1 MANEAGNNLDG
12 DQIRAG
18 HAGSVA
24 QDKRD
29 GPPAGRGNWQN
40 DPLASC
46 SGRRAQVRPVAVLPA
61 LIATVLFA
69 GSVIAA
75 SRSARLLGAQV
86 ANFWRI
92 LLAALF
98 LGFWAHTWGQGWG
111 GGAFLLFFLSGVI
124 GFGLG
129 DYALFEALPRLGPR
143 LSSLMINCLAA
154 PFAALVEWLWL
165 DTRLSAAQMFWGVL
179 ILIGV
184 GLSLA
189 PERGLPIPPR
199 QRLVGILWG
208 IAAGCGQGLGAVIT
222 RKAFALAAAAGTPV
236 DGGTAAYQRILGGL
250 AFVVLPYGWSLVRRH
265 WRQAGEPIPVRLAP
279 ARRRAWAWVLANALA
294 GPSVGVGFYQW
305 ALKTT
310 PSGIV
315 LPIVAMSPLV
325 VVPFTYLFEGDR
337 PGGRSL
343 AGGVLAVLGVIG
355 LALHY

>member
-1 MANEAGNNLDG
+1 MKPATTWNNLDAAQNEPPAAAQLQRG
-12 DQIRAG
+12 EPPGGRGRWQIRPPASSCARAG
-18 HAGSVA
+18 HRS
-24 QDKRD
+24 
-29 GPPAGRGNWQN
+29 GPH
-40 DPLASC
+40 
-46 SGRRAQVRPVAVLPA
+46 AVLPA
-61 LIATVLFA
+61 LVATFLFA

-75 SRSARLLGAQV
+75 SRSARLLGSQT

-98 LGFWAHTWGQGWG
+98 LGLWAHTLGQGWG
-111 GGAFLLFFLSGVI
+111 GGAFALFFLSGVI

-154 PFAALVEWLWL
+154 PFAALIEWLWL

-179 ILIGV
+179 ILSGV

-199 QRLVGILWG
+199 QRLTGILLG
-208 IAAGCGQGLGAVIT
+208 LAAGFGQGLGAVIT

-250 AFVVLPYGWSLVRRH
+250 AFVTLPYLWHRLRRR
-265 WRQAGEPIPVRLAP
+265 WRQGGETDSSLPPRE
-279 ARRRAWAWVLANALA
+279 RRRAWAWVLANALA

-337 PGGRSL
+337 PGWRSL

-355 LALHY
+355 LALHR